1 MHLETEITIN
11 ATPEHIWNVLM
22 DFDHYPV
29 WNPFVKSISGPQKV
43 GEKLQ
48 VELHQ
53 TKGKPMVISPEVKV
67 VEPKK
72 LFSWKG
78 KFGVKGIFDGQHS
91 FALEPLENGTTQF
104 IHSEQFGGI
113 LLPFLRKMNKTTTKE
128 SFELMNIALKKRCEE
143 A

>member
-1 MHLETEITIN
+1 MHLQTEITIN

-22 DFDHYPV
+22 DFEHYPE
-29 WNPFVKSISGPQKV
+29 WNPFVRSISGPQKV

-53 TKGKPMVISPEVKV
+53 TKGKPMVISPQVKI
-67 VEPKK
+67 VEPNE

-91 FALEPLENGTTQF
+91 FALEPLENGTTRF

-113 LLPFLRKMNKTTTKE
+113 LLPFLRKMIKTTTKE
-128 SFELMNIALKKRCEE
+128 SFESMNTALKKRCEDV
-143 A
+143 